1 MPFIHGV
8 NGVGSMTVS
17 ESYPGGVPIS
27 IKYPLMPVYSF
38 LENSARKFP
47 NRDAVIYYGARHW
60 YADLWGQVRC
70 FAGHLHRLGVRKGD
84 CVALLLPNTP
94 QFIVAFNAVELLGG
108 ITVALNPLMPKVEIE
123 RQVEFTGS
131 RFLIILDRLME
142 QLPDNYEGTL
152 IVAEAAA
159 YAPVH
164 LRFLSRLRYRAPS
177 LPDGALLFEDLT
189 KGEPVGELA
198 VIDPREDV
206 AVVLFTSGTTGLPK
220 GVMLTHYNLVVNAL
234 QSYHWLRGWGFV
246 AKPQMRGWPVIL
258 CAMPFFHSYGLVV
271 MNEAVSF
278 GCTMVLLPDPDAETI
293 MRVTDR
299 HKVTHFPLIP
309 RFIRE
314 ILNHPKLS
322 QYDLSSL
329 SHCSSGGAAIPVEHM
344 KAFERVCGARF
355 YQGYG
360 LTEAGPSTHATPV
373 EGDPNYESVGLSYPD
388 TETRIVDLQLGEIE
402 MPPGEEG
409 EILVRGPQVMKG
421 YWGDPDATAEV
432 LRDGWLYTGDTGHL
446 DERGYL
452 YVVGRKEYRI
462 VAGGHTVWPAEVED
476 VLVGHPGV
484 SLAVALGVPDPL
496 RCSTDIQAIVVPE
509 AGAPGEALERELL
522 EYCARHLEPYEVP
535 NRIIF
540 RESLPLTVM
549 GKVDRRVIL
558 EELETRLEGALN
570 DAHKP

>member
-1 MPFIHGV
+1 M

-17 ESYPGGVPIS
+17 DSYPGGVPIS
-27 IKYPLMPVYSF
+27 IKYPLIPVYSF

-47 NRDAVIYYGARHW
+47 NRDAVIYYGARHK
-60 YADLWGQVRC
+60 YGDLWRQVRC
-70 FAGHLHRLGVRKGD
+70 FAGHLSRLGVNKGD

-108 ITVALNPLMPKVEIE
+108 ITVALNPLMPKMEIE
-123 RQVEFTGS
+123 REIEFTGS
-131 RFLIILDRLME
+131 SFLIMLDRLME
-142 QLPDNYEGTL
+142 QLPDSYEGTI

-164 LRFLSRLRYRAPS
+164 LRLLSRLRYSTPKLPS
-177 LPDGALLFEDLT
+177 GALRFEDLT
-189 KGEPVGELA
+189 KGTYFEGLA
-198 VIDPREDV
+198 EIDPREDV
-206 AVVLFTSGTTGLPK
+206 AVVMFTSGTTGLPK
-220 GVMLTHYNLVVNAL
+220 GVMLTHYNLVANAL

-258 CAMPFFHSYGLVV
+258 CAMPFFHSYGMVV

-278 GCTMVLLPDPDAETI
+278 GCTMVLLPNPDAETI
-293 MRVTDR
+293 MRVMDR

-314 ILNHPKLS
+314 ILKHTNLS
-322 QYDLSSL
+322 QYDLTSL

-344 KAFERVCGARF
+344 KAFEKVCGARF

-421 YWGDPDATAEV
+421 YWGDPEGTAEV
-432 LRDGWLYTGDTGHL
+432 LRGGWLYTGDTGHL
-446 DERGYL
+446 DGRGYL
-452 YVVGRKEYRI
+452 SVVGRKEYRI
-462 VAGGHTVWPAEVED
+462 SAGGHTVWPVEVED

-496 RCSTDIQAIVVPE
+496 RCQTDIQAIVVPV
-509 AGAPGEALERELL
+509 AGVSVEALERELL
-522 EYCARHLEPYEVP
+522 AYCARHLEPYAVP

-540 RESLPLTVM
+540 RDSLPVTVM
-549 GKVDRRVIL
+549 GKVDRRRVL
-558 EELETRLEGALN
+558 EEVERQIQDALR
-570 DAHKP
+570 AELGKPVKDG

>member
-1 MPFIHGV
+1 
-8 NGVGSMTVS
+8 MTVS
-17 ESYPGGVPIS
+17 DNYPRGVPIS
-27 IKYPLMPVYSF
+27 IKYPLLPVYSF

-47 NRDAVIYYGARHW
+47 NRDAVIYYGAHHR
-60 YADLWGQVRC
+60 YGDLWSQVRC
-70 FAGHLHRLGVRKGD
+70 FAGHLHGLGVQKGD

-94 QFIVAFNAVELLGG
+94 QFVVAFNAVELIGG
-108 ITVALNPLMPKVEIE
+108 ITVALNPLMPKAEID
-123 RQVEFTGS
+123 RQIELTDS
-131 RFLIILDRLME
+131 HILIILDRLME

-164 LRFLSRLRYRAPS
+164 LRLLSRLRYSTPKLPS
-177 LPDGALLFEDLT
+177 GALRFEGLT
-189 KGEPVGELA
+189 RGEPVRELP
-198 VIDPREDV
+198 VIDPHEDV

-220 GVMLTHYNLVVNAL
+220 GVMLTHYNLVANAL
-234 QSYHWLRGWGFV
+234 QSYHWLRGWGYV

-258 CAMPFFHSYGLVV
+258 CAMPFFHSYGMVV

-278 GCTMVLLPDPDAETI
+278 GCTLVLLPDPDAEAI
-293 MRVTDR
+293 MQVTDR
-299 HKVTHFPLIP
+299 HRVTHFPLIP

-322 QYDLSSL
+322 RYDLTSL

-344 KAFERVCGARF
+344 KAFEKVCGARF

-388 TETRIVDLQLGEIE
+388 TETRVVDLQLGEIE
-402 MPPGEEG
+402 MPPGVEG

-432 LRDGWLYTGDTGHL
+432 LRDEWLHTGDTGHL

-462 VAGGHTVWPAEVED
+462 SAGGHTVWPTEVED
-476 VLVGHPGV
+476 VLQRHPDV

-509 AGAPGEALERELL
+509 TGASVEALEKELL
-522 EYCARHLEPYEVP
+522 EYCASHLEPYEVP
-535 NRIIF
+535 NRILF
-540 RESLPLTVM
+540 RESLPVTVM
-549 GKVDRRVIL
+549 GKVDRRKVL
-558 EELETRLEGALN
+558 EEVEHKIQDALR
-570 DAHKP
+570 AELGKPVKDR

>member
-1 MPFIHGV
+1 
-8 NGVGSMTVS
+8 MTVS
-17 ESYPGGVPIS
+17 DNYPRGVPIS
-27 IKYPLMPVYSF
+27 IKYPLLPVYSF

-47 NRDAVIYYGARHW
+47 NRDAVIYYGAHHR
-60 YADLWGQVRC
+60 YGDLWSQVRC
-70 FAGHLHRLGVRKGD
+70 FAGHLHRLGVQKGD

-94 QFIVAFNAVELLGG
+94 QFVVAFNAVELLGG
-108 ITVALNPLMPKVEIE
+108 ITVALNPLMPKAEID
-123 RQVEFTGS
+123 RQIDLTDS
-131 RFLIILDRLME
+131 HILIILDRLME

-164 LRFLSRLRYRAPS
+164 LRLLSRLRYSTPKLPS
-177 LPDGALLFEDLT
+177 GALRFEGLT
-189 KGEPVGELA
+189 RGEPVRELP
-198 VIDPREDV
+198 VIDPHDDV

-220 GVMLTHYNLVVNAL
+220 GVMLTHYNLVANAL
-234 QSYHWLRGWGFV
+234 QSYHWLRGWGYV

-258 CAMPFFHSYGLVV
+258 CAMPFFHSYGMVV

-293 MRVTDR
+293 MKVTDR
-299 HKVTHFPLIP
+299 HRVTHFPLIP

-322 QYDLSSL
+322 RYDLTSL

-344 KAFERVCGARF
+344 KAFEKVCGARF

-388 TETRIVDLQLGEIE
+388 TETRVVDLQLGEIE
-402 MPPGEEG
+402 MPPGVEG

-432 LRDGWLYTGDTGHL
+432 LRDGWLHTGDTGHL

-462 VAGGHTVWPAEVED
+462 SAGGHTVWPTEVED
-476 VLVGHPGV
+476 VLQRHPDV

-509 AGAPGEALERELL
+509 TGASVEALEKELL
-522 EYCARHLEPYEVP
+522 EYCASHLEPYEVP

-540 RESLPLTVM
+540 RESLPVTVM
-549 GKVDRRVIL
+549 GKVDRRRVL
-558 EELETRLEGALN
+558 EEVEHKIQDALR
-570 DAHKP
+570 AELGKPVKDR